1 MEHLSKYV
9 WIDII
14 EYINLNH
21 LRARKF
27 RNYALVNK
35 NTFLIAKEYLSYKK
49 RQFKLYN
56 TPKTHKNCLYRL
68 KVTYSSY
75 LPYYRLQDRWSIEG
89 GGFAILPPLWR
100 AITFVIDDFVVYE
113 FIILIKTMYYSS
125 KNELNRINFIV
136 IDGPVMD
143 HCGPSTHLYPGI
155 ACINE
160 LLDEN
165 FICFY

>member
-14 EYINLNH
+14 EYINFNH

-35 NTFLIAKEYLSYKK
+35 KTFLIAKEYLSYKK

-75 LPYYRLQDRWSIEG
+75 RNFLGEYFPECRIEG
-89 GGFAILPPLWR
+89 GGFVCFMPKPRRMSRFA
-100 AITFVIDDFVVYE
+100 VYE
-113 FIILIKTMYYSS
+113 FIILIK
-125 KNELNRINFIV
+125 IFIY
-136 IDGPVMD
+136 I
-143 HCGPSTHLYPGI
+143 
-155 ACINE
+155 
-160 LLDEN
+160 
-165 FICFY
+165 

>member
-1 MEHLSKYV
+1 MEHLSKYL

-14 EYINLNH
+14 EYINFNH
-21 LRARKF
+21 LRVIRFK
-27 RNYALVNK
+27 NYALVNK
-35 NTFLIAKEYLSYKK
+35 KTFLIAKEYLSYKK

-68 KVTYSSY
+68 KVNSVSY
-75 LPYYRLQDRWSIEG
+75 WLYYGQSQHEWKIEG
-89 GGFAILPPLWR
+89 GGFAILPRPWR
-100 AITFVIDDFVVYE
+100 VSRFVVYE

-125 KNELNRINFIV
+125 KNELKRINFIV
-136 IDGPVMD
+136 IDGPKMD
-143 HCGPSTHLYPGI
+143 LCGPSTHLYPGI

>member
-14 EYINLNH
+14 EYINFNH
-21 LRARKF
+21 LRVRKF

-35 NTFLIAKEYLSYKK
+35 KTFLIAKEYLSYKK

-75 LPYYRLQDRWSIEG
+75 RNCFGEYIPKCRIEG
-89 GGFAILPPLWR
+89 GGFVCFMLEPSRVSRFA
-100 AITFVIDDFVVYE
+100 VYE
-113 FIILIKTMYYSS
+113 FIILIQTTYYSS
-125 KNELNRINFIV
+125 KNELYRINFIV
-136 IDGPVMD
+136 IDGPIMYRWG
-143 HCGPSTHLYPGI
+143 HSTRLYPGV

>member
-14 EYINLNH
+14 EYVNFNH
-21 LRARKF
+21 RRVIRFK
-27 RNYALVNK
+27 NYALVNK
-35 NTFLIAKEYLSYKK
+35 KTFLIAKEYLSYKK

-68 KVTYSSY
+68 KVTNIKRYHGVSMIEQGLDCGDVAF
-75 LPYYRLQDRWSIEG
+75 LPLLKKGAS
-89 GGFAILPPLWR
+89 F
-100 AITFVIDDFVVYE
+100 E
-113 FIILIKTMYYSS
+113 FIILITKIYPSF
-125 KNELNRINFIV
+125 KGEFFRINYIV
-136 IDGPVMD
+136 LNSVQI
-143 HCGPSTHLYPGI
+143 YPG
-155 ACINE
+155 AAMVNE

>member
-14 EYINLNH
+14 EYINFNH
-21 LRARKF
+21 LRLRKF

-35 NTFLIAKEYLSYKK
+35 KTFLIAKEYLSYKK

-68 KVTYSSY
+68 KVKSVQGWHMSNGQSHHYHLY
-75 LPYYRLQDRWSIEG
+75 WEIEG
-89 GGFAILPPLWR
+89 GSDVILPRPWR
-100 AITFVIDDFVVYE
+100 VSRFADYE
-113 FIILIKTMYYSS
+113 FIILIQTMYYSS
-125 KNELNRINFIV
+125 KNELKRINFIV
-136 IDGPVMD
+136 IDGPKMD

-155 ACINE
+155 AYINE

>member
-14 EYINLNH
+14 EYINFNH

-35 NTFLIAKEYLSYKK
+35 KTFLIAKEYLSYKK

-68 KVTYSSY
+68 KVTLKVTYSSY
-75 LPYYRLQDRWSIEG
+75 WSYYGQSQHEWKIEG
-89 GGFAILPPLWR
+89 GGFAILPPPWR
-100 AITFVIDDFVVYE
+100 VSRFAVYE
-113 FIILIKTMYYSS
+113 FIILIQTMYYSS

-136 IDGPVMD
+136 IDGPKMD
-143 HCGPSTHLYPGI
+143 ICGPKTHLYPGI
-155 ACINE
+155 AGINE

>member
-14 EYINLNH
+14 EYINFNH

-35 NTFLIAKEYLSYKK
+35 KTFLIAKEYLSYKK

-68 KVTYSSY
+68 KVTYS
-75 LPYYRLQDRWSIEG
+75 LYRNSLGEYIPKCRIEG
-89 GGFAILPPLWR
+89 GGFVYFMPEPWR
-100 AITFVIDDFVVYE
+100 VSRFAVYV
-113 FIILIKTMYYSS
+113 FIILIQTMYYSS
-125 KNELNRINFIV
+125 KNELNRINFILFR
-136 IDGPVMD
+136 I
-143 HCGPSTHLYPGI
+143 I
-155 ACINE
+155 
-160 LLDEN
+160 
-165 FICFY
+165 